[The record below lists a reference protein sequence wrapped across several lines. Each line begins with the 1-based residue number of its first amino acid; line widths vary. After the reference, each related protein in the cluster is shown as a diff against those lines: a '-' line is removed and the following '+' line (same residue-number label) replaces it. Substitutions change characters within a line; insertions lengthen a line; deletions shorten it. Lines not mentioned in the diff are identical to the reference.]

1 MPLQVISWRLSIQ
14 GLPLRGVRKDPFG
27 CGGGSGGH
35 NGILNEAAGFQTR
48 SLYEIFA
55 VKKGSTQK
63 TEHPPSMD
71 GTDGWMGRE
80 RPSARRQSVFFS
92 PAYGDADYSGPRT
105 AKRRKAAGK
114 LFCAG
119 ARVTSLL

>member
-27 CGGGSGGH
+27 CGGGH
-35 NGILNEAAGFQTR
+35 NGILNEAACFQTR

-63 TEHPPSMD
+63 TQHPSSMD
-71 GTDGWMGRE
+71 GTDGWAERE
-80 RPSARRQSVFFS
+80 RRQSVFFLS
-92 PAYGDADYSGPRT
+92 SAYGDADYFGPRT
-105 AKRRKAAGK
+105 AKRGGSRSG
-114 LFCAG
+114 
-119 ARVTSLL
+119 LLGISFVPAHE